1 MNALLVERIE
11 NSFLDFEIFW
21 KDIEYDKN
29 DVNVSKIYFFRFWKD
44 DQNWVM
50 KRIM

>member
-29 DVNVSKIYFFRFWKD
+29 DVNVSKIYFFRF
-44 DQNWVM
+44 
-50 KRIM
+50 